1 MKNLALLML
10 LSIIF
15 VRCSAGKVVKINPE
29 AMKTTN
35 TTYLP
40 TAELHNQNG
49 REMLIGNVA
58 YDDILHYFE
67 IWRTEDAGIV
77 LDQPLIDRIKAIKEP
92 IDVVCYL
99 GTWCEDSRS
108 GVPPFVRAIR
118 EANNPNIQL
127 TLIAI
132 NRDKTEPE
140 SLLENGI
147 ERVPTFI
154 LKQNDEEF
162 ARLVEF
168 PMQENF
174 VLDFVEIAGT

>member
-1 MKNLALLML
+1 MKNLVLLML

-15 VRCSAGKVVKINPE
+15 ARCSAGKVIKSNTE
-29 AMKTTN
+29 EMKTTT
-35 TTYLP
+35 TTYQP
-40 TAELHNQNG
+40 TAKLQTQNG
-49 REMLIGNVA
+49 REMLVGTVA

-67 IWRTEDAGIV
+67 NWRTEDAGIV
-77 LDQPLIDRIKAIKEP
+77 LDQPLIDRIKAINEP

-99 GTWCEDSRS
+99 GTWCEDSRN

-118 EANNPNIQL
+118 EAKNPNIQL

-174 VLDFVEIAGT
+174 VLDFVEIAGY